1 MKIFKRLLF
10 ALALR
15 SEKLPDKKVKT
26 VRETRL
32 PANREIA
39 DSLSM
44 IKNLAIA
51 KCRW

>member
-15 SEKLPDKKVKT
+15 SEKLPDKQVKT

-39 DSLSM
+39 DSFSI
-44 IKNLAIA
+44 IKHVAIA
-51 KCRW
+51 KCRC